1 MSAGRQLSWF
11 LQRFVLRRRRL
22 MADGLP
28 LGMRL
33 EVPAADD
40 VGRRLFKYR
49 VHEAPILR
57 WLQERPAPR
66 AGELAIDAG
75 ANLGWYAVLLDRL
88 SAGRLDIHA
97 FEPDPD
103 NRALLARNLALNDAR
118 RVTVRDQALADREG
132 TATLHRYRDLNR
144 GKHSLRPLAGAVGEV
159 TVRCAR
165 LDDVLREAG
174 LDDRPVWLLKIDVE
188 GLEPAV
194 VRGAAASLQ
203 RVRSLVLEYSPMYYE
218 GEEAA
223 TMLRSLVAAG
233 LRPALWD
240 GARWT
245 PCSAERVGALTE
257 QRDTVWTR

>member
-1 MSAGRQLSWF
+1 
-11 LQRFVLRRRRL
+11 

-28 LGMRL
+28 LGMRF

-57 WLQERPAPR
+57 WLQERPAP
-66 AGELAIDAG
+66 GSEELAVDAG
-75 ANLGWYAVLLDRL
+75 ANLGWYPVLLHRL

-103 NRALLARNLALNDAR
+103 NRALLARNLSLNEVH
-118 RVTVRDQALADREG
+118 RVTVWDRALADREG

-159 TVRCAR
+159 AVRCAR
-165 LDDVLREAG
+165 LDDVLEAAG
-174 LDDRPVWLLKIDVE
+174 LADRPVWLLKIDVE

-194 VRGAAASLQ
+194 IRGAAATLR

-218 GEEAA
+218 EDEGR
-223 TMLRSLVAAG
+223 TMLQSLTAAG
-233 LRPALWD
+233 LSPALWD
-240 GARWT
+240 GARWA
-245 PCSAERVGALTE
+245 PCSPARVGALTE